1 MDVTSI
7 KPVIQAEKHAAGFT
21 HIFFFFCR
29 VNNDVCH
36 FLLQLGEGRPS
47 PERKQ
52 CEDLVQEARA
62 VRLAQGD
69 VNTENNKDKRRSWW
83 EAFGLV

>member
-1 MDVTSI
+1 MC
-7 KPVIQAEKHAAGFT
+7 
-21 HIFFFFCR
+21 HI
-29 VNNDVCH
+29 
-36 FLLQLGEGRPS
+36 LLQLGEGRPS
-47 PERKQ
+47 PEQKQ